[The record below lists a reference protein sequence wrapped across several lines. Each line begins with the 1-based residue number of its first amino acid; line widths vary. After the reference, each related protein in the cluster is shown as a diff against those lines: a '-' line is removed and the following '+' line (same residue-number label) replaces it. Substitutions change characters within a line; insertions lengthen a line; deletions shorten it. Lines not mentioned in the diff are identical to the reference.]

1 MGIDKNAIQEL
12 VDVLVARGLGLYGK
26 EKMAEICYDS
36 GVALLDDN
44 STDCLDDDMEGS
56 LSKFLVNY
64 ARFNIAAKMTVMV
77 LVKKFKILLP
87 EELQRKKK
95 RKSRF
100 RRLMERR
107 RRD

>member
-26 EKMAEICYDS
+26 EKMAKICSDS

-44 STDCLDDDMEGS
+44 STDWLDDDIMGS
-56 LSKFLVNY
+56 LNKFLVNY
-64 ARFNIAAKMTVMV
+64 AGFNIASRMTVMV
-77 LVKKFKILLP
+77 LMKMVNIPLP

-100 RRLMERR
+100 RRLLER
-107 RRD
+107 